1 MDNAFQELDYS
12 DISAKNLSNKKKH
25 SDINTKTRGGIIRL
39 GSVIIIGLISII
51 LIIALISKS
60 NALSNLE
67 NDLDK
72 LKETIKS
79 KEQEK
84 LDAEEKNSFLETEIL
99 DSKKTAEK
107 LSKLKNDLQT
117 SIDNLEKSTKKSKED
132 IKNAQDSITMLEG
145 KLKEF
150 EDKKAQIAELQK
162 QTDYYHNEIEKLQNQ

>member
-72 LKETIKS
+72 L
-79 KEQEK
+79 QEK
-84 LDAEEKNSFLETEIL
+84 SDAEEKNSFLETEIL

-132 IKNAQDSITMLEG
+132 IKNAQDAITMLEG